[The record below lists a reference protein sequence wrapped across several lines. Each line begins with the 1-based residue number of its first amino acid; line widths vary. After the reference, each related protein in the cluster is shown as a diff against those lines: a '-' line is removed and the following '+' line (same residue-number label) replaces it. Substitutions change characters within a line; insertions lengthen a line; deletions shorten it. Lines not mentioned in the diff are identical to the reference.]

1 MQKTTDSLRSLAA
14 RATFEE
20 VLKFLDE
27 SLSSSAAISA
37 LAGDGEG
44 ARIEAGYGHT
54 LREIAQQ
61 PFVWA
66 DTALRAREFVE
77 TVFVPR
83 LVAQSFRSI
92 AFVGSGSSHYAGE
105 VAAPVLQE
113 RLGLPVRAVPAG
125 DLLTHGKAALPLP
138 EPVLLVSIARSGN
151 SPESVAA
158 IRIAASE
165 APQTQFIHITCN
177 SGGRLA
183 EPVAGDP
190 GAATLALHPFTN
202 DQSLVMTSSFTSL
215 TLAALALGYA
225 EAPAAYITEA
235 ERLATHLAA
244 RFPAVL
250 ANASQLADV
259 GFDRAMF
266 LGSGPQYGA
275 AREAAL
281 KLTEMT
287 AGSIVALA
295 ESHLGLRHGPMA
307 AIDDHTL
314 IASFTPPQQRARR
327 YAIDLIAECR
337 LKGLGARTV
346 EIEAGG
352 TAGEPENSSS
362 ASTHTPEIGE
372 GFAAIENVAFGQMLA
387 FFACR
392 GRGLRPDT
400 PSAAGVIARVV
411 PPFPTYVDLSATG
424 STH

>member
-1 MQKTTDSLRSLAA
+1 MQKVTDSLRSLAG
-14 RATFEE
+14 RATFDEI
-20 VLKFLDE
+20 LRFLDQ
-27 SLSSSAAISA
+27 SLRSAPSIRS
-37 LAGDGEG
+37 LTGEGEG

-54 LREIAQQ
+54 LREVAQQ

-66 DTALRAREFVE
+66 DTALRASEFVE
-77 TVFVPR
+77 TVFLPR
-83 LVAQSFRSI
+83 LIAESFRSI

-105 VAAPVLQE
+105 VAAPVLQQ
-113 RLGLPVRAVPAG
+113 RLGLPARAVPAG

-158 IRIAASE
+158 IRIAARE
-165 APQTQFIHITCN
+165 APRTQFIHITCN

-183 EPVAGDP
+183 RPVAGDP
-190 GAATLALHPFTN
+190 SAATLPLHPFSN

-225 EAPAAYITEA
+225 EAPAAYLTQA
-235 ERLATHLAA
+235 ERLASHVEA
-244 RFPAVL
+244 RFPAIL
-250 ANASQLADV
+250 ASAASLAEA

-287 AGSIVALA
+287 AGGVVALA

-307 AIDDHTL
+307 AIDERTL
-314 IASFTPPQQRARR
+314 IVSLTPPVERSRR
-327 YAIDLIAECR
+327 YALDLVEECR
-337 LKGLGARTV
+337 LKGLGSHTV
-346 EIEAGG
+346 EVEAGSAESG
-352 TAGEPENSSS
+352 PESQGS
-362 ASTHTPEIGE
+362 AAAPPTGIDE
-372 GFAAIENVAFGQMLA
+372 GFAAIENVAFGQMTA

-392 GRGLRPDT
+392 ARGLRPDT

-411 PPFPTYVDLSATG
+411 PPFPIYEDLGASGG
-424 STH
+424 SR